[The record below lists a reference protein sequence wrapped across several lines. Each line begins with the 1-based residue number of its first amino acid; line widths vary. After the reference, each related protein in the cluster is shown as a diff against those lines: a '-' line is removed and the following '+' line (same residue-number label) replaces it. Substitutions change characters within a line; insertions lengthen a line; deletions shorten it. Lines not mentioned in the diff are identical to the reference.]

1 MPLAVVNLLTL
12 VSNPIP
18 PPFFALHAPYALVAL
33 IVLLSLI
40 DPCALLAF
48 LARPSSL
55 TIRSNGLSP
64 NNGLYEGS
72 LVLGAFEAWRLT
84 SEALTRARWGVYF
97 FRPVSLALLALN
109 RNFSIASPI
118 IAYPADFHILT
129 AFISLSLKWPL
140 MHYLLFLDVSLP
152 LYGIHIST
160 HIATT
165 SELVGVSDDL

>member
-72 LVLGAFEAWRLT
+72 LVLGAFEGVLMEVCLVVACNACLAISIDGVEGT
-84 SEALTRARWGVYF
+84 ARQ
-97 FRPVSLALLALN
+97 
-109 RNFSIASPI
+109 
-118 IAYPADFHILT
+118 
-129 AFISLSLKWPL
+129 
-140 MHYLLFLDVSLP
+140 
-152 LYGIHIST
+152 
-160 HIATT
+160 
-165 SELVGVSDDL
+165 ELVIETSSIHVVSVA